1 MNAKKSLI
9 TKKKKIK
16 LSVYW
21 PDDWKSIVITQ
32 KEYQSILDGK
42 SFSTDGDGFR
52 YEGESF
58 YDWWTFEGGANSN
71 LIVTYGDDGAVGF
84 DGSISD
90 CEIEEV

>member
-1 MNAKKSLI
+1 MTAKKNLTS
-9 TKKKKIK
+9 KKKKIR

-32 KEYQSILDGK
+32 KEYQSILNGK

-52 YEGESF
+52 YEGERF
-58 YDWWTFEGGANSN
+58 YDFWHFTGGIDSD
-71 LIVTYGDDGAVGF
+71 LIVTYGGDGAVGF

-90 CEIEEV
+90 CEIQEI